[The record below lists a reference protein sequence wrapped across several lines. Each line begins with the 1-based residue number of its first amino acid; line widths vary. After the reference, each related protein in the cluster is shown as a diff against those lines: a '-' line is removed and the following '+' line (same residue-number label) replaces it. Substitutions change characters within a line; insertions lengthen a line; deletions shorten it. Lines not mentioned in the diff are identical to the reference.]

1 MLRLRKHHFA
11 LVVAPLLIGAVAA
24 DTPASLY
31 TQLSVTGTGFAEQ
44 ATEYV
49 AVRAQTESFSTS
61 PSRAVSDDAR
71 KMARLQ
77 NTLKRIGVAEEDF
90 RTADFR
96 FAKGHDP
103 EDHDIPGY
111 NVQHGLSVVVR
122 DTDNVGPALDAM
134 VEAGA
139 DGLSLERSYGY
150 GRDTDPASLRRA
162 RAAAIRDAQAKAAD
176 YASALRL
183 RIRRVVTIAD
193 GGGYVTDGPMPVARA
208 VAADVSTQI
217 ESRPAA
223 VRASVNVVFELEK

>member
-1 MLRLRKHHFA
+1 MLRLRKHHAA
-11 LVVAPLLIGAVAA
+11 LLIAPLLIGAVAA
-24 DTPASLY
+24 DSSASPY
-31 TQLSVTGTGFAEQ
+31 TQLSVTGMGFAEQ

-49 AVRAQTESFSTS
+49 SVRAQTETFSTS

-77 NTLKRIGVAEEDF
+77 DTLRRLGVAKEDF

-96 FAKGHDP
+96 FAKGRDP
-103 EDHDIPGY
+103 EDNDTHGY
-111 NVQHGLSVVVR
+111 SVQHALSVVVR

-134 VEAGA
+134 VDAGA

-150 GRDTDPASLRRA
+150 GREIDPASLRQA

-176 YASALRL
+176 YAAALNL

-193 GGGYVTDGPMPVARA
+193 GGGYVTDGPMPARA

-223 VRASVNVVFELEK
+223 VRASVNIVFELEK